1 MIQSIEERPG
11 NLNTG
16 LITLVNNAPKNS
28 NKPKLSSNGKNNPAN
43 KNIENNTVKRSCNT
57 KAPVSLLIIISGPTL
72 RVTSNPNIPPSTLE
86 VNQIEVVLNSEFKS
100 LLFIIN
106 FGLKTVAIKLNIAEI
121 ISVMVI
127 MYTKYSPR
135 KFTSFPEKIAI
146 GIVTSPSCFIG
157 IIYNKTPIREGI
169 MNFNLSFKET
179 LVLSLSNGFKFE
191 TSIFSP
197 FITKKF

>member
-1 MIQSIEERPG
+1 
-11 NLNTG
+11 
-16 LITLVNNAPKNS
+16 
-28 NKPKLSSNGKNNPAN
+28 
-43 KNIENNTVKRSCNT
+43 
-57 KAPVSLLIIISGPTL
+57 
-72 RVTSNPNIPPSTLE
+72 
-86 VNQIEVVLNSEFKS
+86 
-100 LLFIIN
+100 
-106 FGLKTVAIKLNIAEI
+106 
-121 ISVMVI
+121 MVI

-157 IIYNKTPIREGI
+157 IINNKTPIREGI